1 MYGHMSG
8 WARLWMTIMSLTWIA
23 ILGFVIYVA
32 VKLANRDSAKPKRP
46 LRH

>member
-1 MYGHMSG
+1 MYGHMTG
-8 WARLWMTIMSLTWIA
+8 WAWLWMTIMSLTWIS

-32 VKLANRDSAKPKRP
+32 VKLANRNSAKPKRP